1 MWKKRMCLTVANFA
15 VAVFLMAAAP
25 LIANAEDF
33 QGSDGWLVEFLG
45 AELISNFQSNQIQE
59 EIYNIQP
66 GDSVYFEVALTN
78 KADFTTD
85 WYMTNEVLSTLEESN
100 NCAEG
105 GAYTYILTYVDPEGT
120 ENVLYN
126 SEVVGGEEDTTL
138 EGEGLHQATNNL
150 EEYFFLDRLQAGEGG
165 SVSLY
170 VKLDGETQGN
180 DYQDTLARLQVNF
193 AVEKVLTETITNHIT
208 ITERRE
214 ITNIITNAP
223 KTGDET
229 PIALFSVLAL
239 GCGILLFVL
248 ALSAMKR
255 NRHEKGEQH
264 E

>member
-1 MWKKRMCLTVANFA
+1 MSKKIMCLFM
-15 VAVFLMAAAP
+15 AVFLMVSVSITAF
-25 LIANAEDF
+25 AEDF
-33 QGSDGWLVEFLG
+33 QGSDHWLVEFLG
-45 AELISNFQSNQIQE
+45 DEMVSNFQSHQIQE

-66 GDSVYFEVALTN
+66 GDSVIFEVELTN

-85 WYMTNEVLSTLEESN
+85 WYMTNEVLRTLEESN

-126 SEVVGGEEDTTL
+126 SEVVGGEEDITL

-193 AVEKVLTETITNHIT
+193 AVEKVFTETITNYIT
-208 ITERRE
+208 ITERKA
-214 ITNIITNAP
+214 ITNIVTNAP
-223 KTGDET
+223 KTGDES
-229 PIALFSVLAL
+229 PVIFLSVLT
-239 GCGILLFVL
+239 
-248 ALSAMKR
+248 
-255 NRHEKGEQH
+255 
-264 E
+264 

>member
-1 MWKKRMCLTVANFA
+1 MSKKIMCLFM
-15 VAVFLMAAAP
+15 AVFLMVSVSITAF
-25 LIANAEDF
+25 AEDF
-33 QGSDGWLVEFLG
+33 QGSDHWLVEFLG
-45 AELISNFQSNQIQE
+45 DEMVSNFQSHQIQE

-66 GDSVYFEVALTN
+66 GESVIFEVELTN

-85 WYMTNEVLSTLEESN
+85 WYMTNEVLRTLEESN

-126 SEVVGGEEDTTL
+126 SEVVGGEEDITL

-180 DYQDTLARLQVNF
+180 DYQETLARLQVNF
-193 AVEKVLTETITNHIT
+193 AVEKVFTETITNYIT
-208 ITERRE
+208 ITERKV
-214 ITNIITNAP
+214 ITNIVTNAP
-223 KTGDET
+223 KTGDES
-229 PIALFSVLAL
+229 PVIFLSVLTLA
-239 GCGILLFVL
+239 GGILLLVL
-248 ALSAMKR
+248 AIIVMRR
-255 NRHEKGEQH
+255 NRSEKGEQQ
-264 E
+264 

>member
-1 MWKKRMCLTVANFA
+1 MMKKIMCLFTAI
-15 VAVFLMAAAP
+15 LLTAAMP
-25 LIANAEDF
+25 LTTFAEDY

-45 AELISNFQSNQIQE
+45 DEMVSNFESHQIQE

-66 GDSVYFEVALTN
+66 GDSVIFEVELDN

-85 WYMTNEVLSTLEESN
+85 WYMTNEVLRTLEESN

-120 ENVLYN
+120 ENLLYS

-150 EEYFFLDRLQAGEGG
+150 EEYFFLDRLEAGEGG
-165 SVSLY
+165 YVSLY

-193 AVEKVLTETITNHIT
+193 AVEKVLTETITNNIT
-208 ITERRE
+208 VTETKV
-214 ITNIITNAP
+214 ITNVITNVV
-223 KTGDET
+223 KTGDEST
-229 PIALFSVLAL
+229 VILWSVLAL
-239 GCGILLFVL
+239 AGGVVLLVL
-248 ALSAMKR
+248 ALISMKK
-255 NRHEKGEQH
+255 NRHEKGEQQ

>member
-1 MWKKRMCLTVANFA
+1 MMKKIMCLFSAI
-15 VAVFLMAAAP
+15 LLLAAMPITAH
-25 LIANAEDF
+25 AEHF

-45 AELISNFQSNQIQE
+45 DQMVSNFESHQIQE

-66 GDSVYFEVALTN
+66 GDSVIFEVELDN

-85 WYMTNEVLSTLEESN
+85 WYMTNEVLRTLEESN

-120 ENVLYN
+120 ENLLYT

-150 EEYFFLDRLQAGEGG
+150 EEYFFLDRLEAGEGG
-165 SVSLY
+165 YVSLY
-170 VKLDGETQGN
+170 VMLDGETQGN

-208 ITERRE
+208 VTETKV
-214 ITNIITNAP
+214 ITNVITNVV
-223 KTGDET
+223 KTGDES
-229 PIALFSVLAL
+229 PIVLLSVLAL
-239 GCGILLFVL
+239 VCGVALLIL
-248 ALSAMKR
+248 ALVSMKR
-255 NRHEKGEQH
+255 SHREKGEQRS
-264 E
+264 